1 MAPRTD
7 RLPLMPRF
15 VPLLA
20 AVSLALGAGSP
31 PAGAQS
37 APQRQEL
44 ERFRDSLA
52 ALSELPPLK
61 ALEADL
67 IIKARQDRGNAMLHL
82 RLGFLA
88 LRMGD
93 ITEGDDQRRHFDEAG
108 GEFEWATQ
116 EQPNWPYG
124 WYGLGFAELG
134 VGDSE
139 LPLVSGFQSMLGR
152 DALTRSAN
160 AFARSAEVDPGF
172 VAGLAELSNTALKQR
187 VNARADVAL
196 AALRRA
202 SRTAAATSPEV
213 LLARGRIERAVGSL
227 DSSAAALTRLLTRDS
242 TNGMARYEL
251 ARTRFLQDDGGAQ
264 PLWYRALGS
273 SDSNTMTLMRDDLAA
288 VIPDSL
294 LVRFDRASGVA
305 RVQMVRQF
313 WESRDDD
320 ELHPRGGR
328 IAEHYRRLDHARRS
342 YRLVSQRRQYGIAER
357 FRSNQSDVDD
367 RGVIYIRHGEPDE
380 KVRYNAPGIE
390 ANESWLYRR
399 ESGDLIF
406 HFVAR
411 DDVQDFRLVES
422 LFDALDYEATVA
434 MRDAEGL
441 LNDARG
447 DDLRRHTEGLLR
459 SREPLDPIYSRLLGA
474 GRGGNAQLLTEER
487 RAGARAIA
495 EGTTTD
501 SWPLHLGDRIE
512 ADIVAL
518 AVGSDLGGPALQIAF
533 AVPGS
538 ELTARDVDG
547 GFAYPVRLRA
557 SVISLDGT
565 TVAVVDTTRTFRARE
580 PVGERRMLLGRLPVA
595 VPPGTFTVRL
605 AIQTDQGGLVT
616 VRDTVRVASPL
627 GPEPGLS
634 DLALGAKSVF
644 LPWPLPG
651 GDTAW
656 VNPTGVFRRD
666 EPAQLYFEVTGL
678 KPAEPYQIAMEV
690 RRPRGG
696 SIFRRL
702 LGGGGSALKLSFDQ
716 VHPGG
721 IDRVVRELD
730 FNRMSEGDYV
740 LEVTVRTTEGRQV
753 RRSQAFRVNE

>member
-1 MAPRTD
+1 
-7 RLPLMPRF
+7 L
-15 VPLLA
+15 LLA
-20 AVSLALGAGSP
+20 SVALVEA
-31 PAGAQS
+31 AGAQS
-37 APQRQEL
+37 TAQRREL

-52 ALSELPPLK
+52 AVAEVPALR
-61 ALEADL
+61 ALESDL
-67 IIKARQDRGNAMLHL
+67 IAKARQDRGNAMLHL

-93 ITEGDDQRRHFDEAG
+93 LTTGDAQRRHYDEAG

-139 LPLVSGFQSMLGR
+139 LPLVGGFQTMLGR
-152 DALTRSAN
+152 DALSRSAN

-172 VAGLAELSNTALKQR
+172 VAGLAELTNTALRQR
-187 VNARADVAL
+187 VNVRADVAL

-202 SRTAAATSPEV
+202 SRTATASAPEV
-213 LLARGRIERAVGSL
+213 LLAR
-227 DSSAAALTRLLTRDS
+227 DSSNSL
-242 TNGMARYEL
+242 ARYEL
-251 ARTRFLQDDGGAQ
+251 ARTQFLQGKLDAQ
-264 PLWYRALGS
+264 RHWYRALGTADS
-273 SDSNTMTLMRDDLAA
+273 SMLALVREDLAA
-288 VIPDSL
+288 VMPDSTL
-294 LVRFDRASGVA
+294 ERFTNATA
-305 RVQMVRQF
+305 AERVGLVRQF
-313 WESRDDD
+313 WESRADDA
-320 ELHPRGGR
+320 LQPRGGR
-328 IAEHYRRLDHARRS
+328 VAEHYHRLDYARRN

-357 FRSNQSDVDD
+357 YRSTQGEYDD

-380 KVRYNAPGIE
+380 KARYNAPGIE

-399 ESGDLIF
+399 DSGPLIF

-411 DDVQDFRLVES
+411 DDVQDYRLVES
-422 LFDALDYEATVA
+422 VFDALDYESTLV
-434 MRDAEGL
+434 MREAEGL

-447 DDLRRHTEGLLR
+447 DDLRRLTEGLLR

-474 GRGGNAQLLTEER
+474 GRGGNDQLLTEER

-501 SWPLHLGDRIE
+501 SWPLHLGDRI
-512 ADIVAL
+512 AAHLVAL
-518 AVGSDLGGPALQIAF
+518 AVGSDVGGAALQVAF
-533 AVPGS
+533 AVPGR
-538 ELTARDVDG
+538 ELTAREVDG
-547 GFAYPVRLRA
+547 GFAYPVRLRG

-565 TVAVVDTTRTFRARE
+565 TVAVVDTTRTFKSQEALS
-580 PVGERRMLLGRLPVA
+580 ERQLLLGRLPVS

-605 AIQTDQGGLVT
+605 AIQTERGGLVT
-616 VRDTVRVASPL
+616 TRDTVRVASPL

-634 DLALGAKSVF
+634 DLALGVRSVV
-644 LPWPLPG
+644 LPWEVSS

-656 VNPTGVFRRD
+656 VNPTGTFRRE

-678 KPAEPYQIAMEV
+678 RPSEPYQVVLEV

-696 SIFRRL
+696 SIFRRIF
-702 LGGGGSALKLSFDQ
+702 GGGGSALKLTFDQ

-721 IDRVVRELD
+721 IDRVLREIAFDRL
-730 FNRMSEGDYV
+730 SEGNYV
-740 LEVTVRTTEGRQV
+740 LEVTVRTREKREV
-753 RRSQAFRVNE
+753 RRAHSFRVIE

>member
-1 MAPRTD
+1 
-7 RLPLMPRF
+7 MPQSVR
-15 VPLLA
+15 LLA
-20 AVSLALGAGSP
+20 AVLLALAGVATPSQ
-31 PAGAQS
+31 AQS

-52 ALSELPPLK
+52 LADLPALR

-67 IIKARQDRGNAMLHL
+67 IARARQDRSNAMLHL

-93 ITEGDDQRRHFDEAG
+93 ITEGDDQRRHYDEAG

-139 LPLVSGFQSMLGR
+139 LPLVGGFQTMLGR
-152 DALTRSAN
+152 DALTRSAT

-202 SRTAAATSPEV
+202 SRTPAANSPEV

-227 DSSAAALTRLLTRDS
+227 DSSAAALTKLLARD
-242 TNGMARYEL
+242 TANGMARYEL

-264 PLWYRALGS
+264 ALWYRALGTT
-273 SDSNTMTLMRDDLAA
+273 DSATLALLREDLLA
-288 VIPDSL
+288 VMPDSTIT
-294 LVRFDRASGVA
+294 RFDGATASA
-305 RVQMVRQF
+305 RVQLVRQF

-320 ELHPRGGR
+320 ELQPRGGR
-328 IAEHYRRLDHARRS
+328 VAEHYRRLDQARRN
-342 YRLVSQRRQYGIAER
+342 YRLVSTRRQYGIAER
-357 FRSNQSDVDD
+357 FRSTQSDVDD
-367 RGVIYIRHGEPDE
+367 RGVVYIRHGEPDQ
-380 KVRYNAPGIE
+380 KARYNAPGIE
-390 ANESWLYRR
+390 ANESWHYKR

-422 LFDALDYEATVA
+422 LFDALGFEAALA

-441 LNDARG
+441 SNDALG

-459 SREPLDPIYSRLLGA
+459 SREALDPIYSRLLGA
-474 GRGGNAQLLTEER
+474 GRGGNSQLLTEER
-487 RAGARAIA
+487 RAGQRAIA
-495 EGTTTD
+495 LGTTTD
-501 SWPLHLGDRIE
+501 SWPLDLGERIT
-512 ADIVAL
+512 ADVVAL
-518 AVGSDLGGPALQIAF
+518 AVGSDVGGPALQIAF

-538 ELTARDVDG
+538 ELTAREVDG

-557 SVISLDGT
+557 SVIALDGT
-565 TVAVVDTTRTFRARE
+565 TVAVIDTTRTFRARE
-580 PVGERRMLLGRLPVA
+580 PVGERRLLLGRLPVT

-605 AIQTDQGGLVT
+605 AIQTDQGGLIT

-634 DLALGAKSVF
+634 DLALGARSVL
-644 LPWPLPG
+644 LPWVLTD

-656 VNPTGVFRRD
+656 VNPTGVFHRD

-678 KPAEPYQIAMEV
+678 KPAESYQIMLEV

-696 SIFRRL
+696 SIFRRIF
-702 LGGGGSALKLSFDQ
+702 GGGGAAIKSTFDQ

-721 IDRVVRELD
+721 IDRVSRELSFD
-730 FNRMSEGDYV
+730 RLSEGDYW
-740 LEVTVRTTEGRQV
+740 LEVTVRTTEGREV
-753 RRSQAFRVNE
+753 GRRHAFRVIE

>member
-1 MAPRTD
+1 MDPSID
-7 RLPLMPRF
+7 RLPPMPRI
-15 VPLLA
+15 VCALA
-20 AVSLALGAGSP
+20 AVLLALTAAA
-31 PAGAQS
+31 PAAEAQS
-37 APQRQEL
+37 AAQRAEL

-52 ALSELPPLK
+52 AISEVPPLR

-67 IIKARQDRGNAMLHL
+67 IARARQDRSNAMIHL

-93 ITEGDDQRRHFDEAG
+93 LTEGDEQRRHFDEAG

-139 LPLVSGFQSMLGR
+139 LPLVGGFQTMLGR
-152 DALTRSAN
+152 DALTRSAT

-172 VAGLAELSNTALKQR
+172 VAGLSELTNTALKQR

-202 SRTAAATSPEV
+202 SRTSAAASPEV
-213 LLARGRIERAVGSL
+213 LLARGRIERAAGSI
-227 DSSAAALTRLLTRDS
+227 DSSAAALTRLLARDS
-242 TNGMARYEL
+242 SNTMARYEL

-264 PLWYRALGS
+264 ALWYRALSGA
-273 SDSNTMTLMRDDLAA
+273 DSATLVLLREDLAA
-288 VIPDSL
+288 VMPDTTL
-294 LVRFDRASGVA
+294 ERFDRLRGTP
-305 RVQMVRQF
+305 RVQMVREF

-320 ELHPRGGR
+320 ELQPRGGR
-328 IAEHYRRLDHARRS
+328 VAEHYRRLDQARRN
-342 YRLVSQRRQYGIAER
+342 YRLVSTRRQYGIAER
-357 FRSNQSDVDD
+357 YRSSQSDIDD

-380 KVRYNAPGIE
+380 KARYNAPGIE
-390 ANESWLYRR
+390 GNESWLYRR

-422 LFDALDYEATVA
+422 LFDALDYQSTLA

-441 LNDARG
+441 LNDARD

-459 SREPLDPIYSRLLGA
+459 SRESLDPIYSRLLGA
-474 GRGGNAQLLTEER
+474 GRSGNAQLLTEER

-495 EGTTTD
+495 LGTTTD
-501 SWPLHLGDRIE
+501 SWPLNLGDRIS
-512 ADIVAL
+512 ADVVAL
-518 AVGSDLGGPALQIAF
+518 AVGSDMAGPALQIAF

-538 ELTARDVDG
+538 GLTARQVDG

-557 SVISLDGT
+557 SVIALDGS
-565 TVAVVDTTRTFRARE
+565 TVAVVDTTRTFLARE
-580 PVGERRMLLGRLPVA
+580 PVSERRLLLGRLPVS

-616 VRDTVRVASPL
+616 IRDTVRVASPL

-634 DLALGAKSVF
+634 DLALGTRSVF
-644 LPWPLPG
+644 LPWPLSS

-656 VNPTGVFRRD
+656 VNPTGIFRRD

-678 KPAEPYQIAMEV
+678 KPSESYEILLEV

-696 SIFRRL
+696 SILRRVF
-702 LGGGGSALKLSFDQ
+702 GGGGTAIKASFDQ

-721 IDRVVRELD
+721 VDRVVRELD
-730 FNRMSEGDYV
+730 FDRLSEGDYV
-740 LEVTVRTTEGRQV
+740 LEVTVRTTDGRQV
-753 RRSQAFRVNE
+753 RRSHAFRVTE